1 MYISPAQIISL
12 AFKKNVRIS
21 VAESCTGGLL
31 TASLTEVPGSS
42 QVIDRGYVTYS
53 NLSKI
58 DLLNVRE
65 STINQHGAVSTE
77 TAKEMALGALEKAN
91 SQLSISITGVAGPT
105 HSEQKEVGL
114 VFFGWAGKKLQND
127 AKHVNF
133 GNLGRQNI
141 RLKSVGY
148 ATELIFQFLKVWD

>member
-58 DLLNVRE
+58 DLLSVQE

-148 ATELIFQFLKVWD
+148 ATELIYQFLKVWD

>member
-31 TASLTEVPGSS
+31 TASLTEIPGSS
-42 QVIDRGYVTYS
+42 QVLDRGYVTYS

-58 DLLNVRE
+58 DLLNVQE
-65 STINQHGAVSTE
+65 STINQHGAVSAE

-148 ATELIFQFLKVWD
+148 ATELIYQFLKVWD

>member
-12 AFKKNVRIS
+12 ALKKNVRIS

-31 TASLTEVPGSS
+31 TASLTEIPGSS

-58 DLLNVRE
+58 DLLSVQE
-65 STINQHGAVSTE
+65 STINQHGAVSAE

-148 ATELIFQFLKVWD
+148 ATELIYQFLKVWD

>member
-31 TASLTEVPGSS
+31 TASLTEIPGSS

-58 DLLNVRE
+58 DLLSVQE

-148 ATELIFQFLKVWD
+148 ATELLYQFLKVWD

>member
-31 TASLTEVPGSS
+31 TASLTEIPGSS

-58 DLLNVRE
+58 DLLNVQE
-65 STINQHGAVSTE
+65 STINQHGAVSAE

-114 VFFGWAGKKLQND
+114 VFFGWAGEKIQND

>member
-12 AFKKNVRIS
+12 ALKKNVRIS

-31 TASLTEVPGSS
+31 TASLTEIPGSS

-58 DLLNVRE
+58 DLLSVQE
-65 STINQHGAVSTE
+65 STINQHGAVSAE

-148 ATELIFQFLKVWD
+148 ATELIYQFLKLWD

>member
-12 AFKKNVRIS
+12 ALKKNVRIS

-31 TASLTEVPGSS
+31 TASLTEIPGSS
-42 QVIDRGYVTYS
+42 QVLDRGYVTYS

-58 DLLNVRE
+58 DLLNVQE
-65 STINQHGAVSTE
+65 STINQHGAVSAE

-148 ATELIFQFLKVWD
+148 ATELIYQFLKVWD

>member
-31 TASLTEVPGSS
+31 TASLTEIPGSS

-58 DLLNVRE
+58 DLLNVQE
-65 STINQHGAVSTE
+65 STINQHGAVSAE

-148 ATELIFQFLKVWD
+148 ATELIYQFLKVWD

>member
-12 AFKKNVRIS
+12 ALKKNVRIS

-31 TASLTEVPGSS
+31 TASLTEIPGSS

-58 DLLNVRE
+58 DLLSVQE
-65 STINQHGAVSTE
+65 STINQHGAVSAD

-105 HSEQKEVGL
+105 HSEQKAVGL
-114 VFFGWAGKKLQND
+114 VFFGWAGEKLQNG
-127 AKHVNF
+127 AKYVNF

-148 ATELIFQFLKVWD
+148 ATELIYQFLKVWD

>member
-1 MYISPAQIISL
+1 MYISPAQVISL

-31 TASLTEVPGSS
+31 TASLTEIPGSS

-58 DLLNVRE
+58 DLLNVQE
-65 STINQHGAVSTE
+65 STINQHGAVSAE

-148 ATELIFQFLKVWD
+148 ATELIYQFLKVWD